1 MFIILGSNSDVPL
14 YEQIAIE
21 VKAKILA
28 GELKPGDPLPSIRQL
43 ASELLISVI
52 TTKRAYQ
59 ELESGGF
66 IETRPGKGTF
76 VSDTVHASPIDRRV
90 QEVKGQLQ
98 EAIRIALRI
107 GLSPTELS
115 DLFKQIICEEVST

>member
-1 MFIILGSNSDVPL
+1 MFIILGPNSDVPL
-14 YEQIAIE
+14 YEQIATEI
-21 VKAKILA
+21 KAKILA

-76 VSDTVHASPIDRRV
+76 VSDTVHTSPIDRRV